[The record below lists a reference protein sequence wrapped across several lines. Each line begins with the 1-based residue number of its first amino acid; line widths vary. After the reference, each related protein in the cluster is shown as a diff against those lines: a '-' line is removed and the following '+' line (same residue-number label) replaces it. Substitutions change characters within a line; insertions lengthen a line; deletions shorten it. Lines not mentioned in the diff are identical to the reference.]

1 MRTFKFYLPALV
13 VMLFVASASALA
25 QQGARRNNTVTARQ
39 ETKAER
45 KQEKVNEV
53 QKPTNV
59 TNQPVT
65 DQKMR
70 TAGGSQSDRR
80 NGSNSSGSAASSGN
94 YSGGS
99 GSGSGNYSG
108 NSGNSGSSGHSGS
121 NGSVSN
127 NNGGYS
133 GNNGNR
139 PPANGGYS
147 GNNGNR
153 PPANGGYS
161 GSNGNRPPANG
172 GYSGNNGN
180 RPPANG
186 GYNGHNGN
194 SGYRPPVATPP
205 ATYPGGYTYPG
216 SRPPLPT
223 VRVYDRAQTV
233 YRTNCSTIVLRT
245 LFRTKEEAY
254 RYVER
259 LLVSSDYT
267 IGTYG
272 NGYSWLQSDVTF
284 IPTPYDWT
292 NPMTHNQF
300 RIKVTFVK
308 SFGYVRVT
316 LSGDW
321 RESMLSSV
329 FSTLRFQP
337 SDSYSTY
344 YAWNVL
350 EDLAESIPHSSLSYR

>member
-1 MRTFKFYLPALV
+1 
-13 VMLFVASASALA
+13 
-25 QQGARRNNTVTARQ
+25 
-39 ETKAER
+39 
-45 KQEKVNEV
+45 
-53 QKPTNV
+53 
-59 TNQPVT
+59 
-65 DQKMR
+65 
-70 TAGGSQSDRR
+70 
-80 NGSNSSGSAASSGN
+80 
-94 YSGGS
+94 
-99 GSGSGNYSG
+99 
-108 NSGNSGSSGHSGS
+108 
-121 NGSVSN
+121 
-127 NNGGYS
+127 
-133 GNNGNR
+133 
-139 PPANGGYS
+139 
-147 GNNGNR
+147 
-153 PPANGGYS
+153 
-161 GSNGNRPPANG
+161 
-172 GYSGNNGN
+172 
-180 RPPANG
+180 
-186 GYNGHNGN
+186 
-194 SGYRPPVATPP
+194 
-205 ATYPGGYTYPG
+205 
-216 SRPPLPT
+216 
-223 VRVYDRAQTV
+223 VYDRAQTV

-272 NGYSWLQSDVTF
+272 NGYSWLQSDVAF

-300 RIKVTFVK
+300 RVKVTFTR

-321 RESMLSSV
+321 RESMLSSA